1 MGGDGGQEG
10 GGQAIG
16 VRISAGH
23 QGGPVPGALL
33 AAGDAHAQKTD
44 AGLLAAELAGLGLG
58 IMRVSA
64 VDYNISRLQIGEQ
77 AVQHIIHWFAGLDH
91 DQDLTGFF
99 QSGT

>member
-1 MGGDGGQEG
+1 MPRKRMPDCWQRNW
-10 GGQAIG
+10 Q
-16 VRISAGH
+16 
-23 QGGPVPGALL
+23 
-33 AAGDAHAQKTD
+33 
-44 AGLLAAELAGLGLG
+44 GLGLG